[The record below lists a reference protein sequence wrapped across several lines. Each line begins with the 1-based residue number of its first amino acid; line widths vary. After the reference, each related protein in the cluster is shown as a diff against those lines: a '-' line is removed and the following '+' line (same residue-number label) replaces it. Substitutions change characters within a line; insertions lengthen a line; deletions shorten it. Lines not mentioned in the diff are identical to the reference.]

1 MNRAEQWLLARGITR
16 YFRDVRNKD
25 VFKNRILPL
34 IKDFAGRET
43 TSILLDIRRIFV
55 DWVGE
60 INAFLKE
67 NAKKSPKGRRKNRV

>member
-1 MNRAEQWLLARGITR
+1 MNKAEQWIIAKVITR
-16 YFRDVRNKD
+16 YFRDIRNKD

-34 IKDFAGRET
+34 IKDFAGKKT
-43 TSILLDIRRIFV
+43 KSIALDMRANFV

-67 NAKKSPKGRRKNRV
+67 LEKKR